1 MGGAPG
7 PGHELVDAGGG
18 PEVDELGEHIGEI
31 GLRVDVVELAAL
43 DQRGDASPV
52 RGSLVMAGEERILA
66 IEYDRPD
73 SAFDDVGVELD
84 AAVVEETRETIPVV
98 QAVTDILGDWRLTG
112 DTSELSL
119 EPGLERRDQRLAPF
133 LAHTAP
139 LLGALAADC
148 LLDRIERGDAF
159 ERFAGDRR
167 IAAFDVVVEP
177 AAQMRPA
184 ERERDGLVRRLGSEL
199 LVGGVAVALHDAAI
213 AVEQLQRMH
222 RAAAGRVG
230 EGDGRRIGSAPGSI
244 VSGDRPEV
252 SLLDPAAAGIEHRR
266 LRLVDS

>member
-1 MGGAPG
+1 MSCAPG

-98 QAVTDILGDWRLTG
+98 QAVTDILSDWRLTG

-139 LLGALAADC
+139 LLGALAAD
-148 LLDRIERGDAF
+148 LSSR
-159 ERFAGDRR
+159 
-167 IAAFDVVVEP
+167 
-177 AAQMRPA
+177 
-184 ERERDGLVRRLGSEL
+184 S
-199 LVGGVAVALHDAAI
+199 
-213 AVEQLQRMH
+213 H
-222 RAAAGRVG
+222 RA
-230 EGDGRRIGSAPGSI
+230 RRCVRA
-244 VSGDRPEV
+244 
-252 SLLDPAAAGIEHRR
+252 
-266 LRLVDS
+266 LR